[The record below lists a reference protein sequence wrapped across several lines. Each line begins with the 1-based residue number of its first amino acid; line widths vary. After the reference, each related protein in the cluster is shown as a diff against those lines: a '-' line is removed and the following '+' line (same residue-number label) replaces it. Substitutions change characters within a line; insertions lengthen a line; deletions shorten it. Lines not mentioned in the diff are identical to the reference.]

1 MVFNIDG
8 NKIRDLDSLKKEIQH
23 DNKFRDFMTDVVLG
37 KVTVDNY
44 AHMKYQNIQQDNKY
58 YGTGNSPVYTNI
70 CSCRNLSIIGI

>member
-44 AHMKYQNIQQDNKY
+44 AHMKY
-58 YGTGNSPVYTNI
+58 
-70 CSCRNLSIIGI
+70 